1 MKDGHSI
8 HFAIKNTVFLRHG
21 NPSNFRTSTLHAT
34 IPLAYISFF
43 FNRLSIYI
51 YLDLT

>member
-43 FNRLSIYI
+43 FSIDYQYI
-51 YLDLT
+51 FI